1 MCILLLLYFLA
12 DEVDNSQFSV
22 NKVNL
27 HQIQADLTFSQQKRG
42 LQTSKDEIKPQKS
55 TTRSGFN
62 FKAPLPTSYNSMHFC
77 DYISDALH
85 ERSLIIRLV
94 NSWLI
99 AASAAP
105 LHTKLS
111 MPTLPTSEV

>member
-1 MCILLLLYFLA
+1 MCILLFLYFLA

-42 LQTSKDEIKPQKS
+42 LQTSNDEIKSQKS

-62 FKAPLPTSYNSMHFC
+62 FLFRPHKWMDISITFLTHFM
-77 DYISDALH
+77 
-85 ERSLIIRLV
+85 
-94 NSWLI
+94 NG
-99 AASAAP
+99 P
-105 LHTKLS
+105 
-111 MPTLPTSEV
+111 